1 MGKKAAF
8 GTHHAV
14 DLCLSSTASVFYNA
28 LVVAGGTACAQALS
42 QDGAALHFVLETYKH
57 SKSTCTLNEGDQ
69 LLASLGMRLHPE
81 RGCALNIP
89 TPGVILADGHTAQE
103 AEIAS
108 EFIAVLTTG
117 RHWGRLNVDAVP
129 A

>member
-1 MGKKAAF
+1 
-8 GTHHAV
+8 V
-14 DLCLSSTASVFYNA
+14 DLCLSSTASVFYGA

-57 SKSTCTLNEGDQ
+57 SKLACTLNEVAE
-69 LLASLGMRLHPE
+69 LLASLGMRLQPE

-108 EFIAVLTTG
+108 ALIAALITG
-117 RHWGRLNVDAVP
+117 RHWGRMKVDAVP